1 MVCILLKIE
10 VKKSVTAWKKLSE
23 DLWRVMVGYKNFKA
37 KKYINLVV
45 AKIQEP
51 KFNHFKFFQI
61 SPSETAVIV

>member
-1 MVCILLKIE
+1 
-10 VKKSVTAWKKLSE
+10 
-23 DLWRVMVGYKNFKA
+23 MVGYKNFKA

-61 SPSETAVIV
+61 SPSETAVIVWSYLTFIKDFVL